1 VNVVVGRNG
10 SGKSNFFSAIRFLLN
25 DQYGSLTREDRQ
37 SLLHEGSDN
46 NSTFSA
52 FVEAVFDNSDQRF
65 PTGKNQVIIRRTIGS
80 KKDEYSLDKKS
91 TPKGEIMSLLESAG
105 FSKSNPYYIVPQG
118 RVSFIFMIILN
129 IFLSAKIQSSF
140 HFRQDY
146 PLDQY

>member
-1 VNVVVGRNG
+1 MHIESLTIQGFKSYRDATSVEHFSPGVNVVVGRNG

-65 PTGKNQVIIRRTIGS
+65 PTGKNQVIIRRTDNRIWICQLHS
-80 KKDEYSLDKKS
+80 VSASSSIRILVASAFITERFVD
-91 TPKGEIMSLLESAG
+91 ILL
-105 FSKSNPYYIVPQG
+105 
-118 RVSFIFMIILN
+118 
-129 IFLSAKIQSSF
+129 
-140 HFRQDY
+140 
-146 PLDQY
+146 